1 MVDVGVGADIGSAI
15 KEQLSQS
22 VKNVD
27 VLSLLQK
34 MVATTAQDEHSE
46 DIRQKL
52 QGVLAKYNELTES
65 EKEEFVRQ
73 VKDVLAAKLA
83 MKLKDVPLD
92 LSGVEDAIK
101 DAVKSQLYFTGGAI
115 ILFVIVLGRFYLFL
129 SVIVIF

>member
-92 LSGVEDAIK
+92 LSGVENAIK
-101 DAVKSQLYFTGGAI
+101 DAVKSQLYFIGGAI